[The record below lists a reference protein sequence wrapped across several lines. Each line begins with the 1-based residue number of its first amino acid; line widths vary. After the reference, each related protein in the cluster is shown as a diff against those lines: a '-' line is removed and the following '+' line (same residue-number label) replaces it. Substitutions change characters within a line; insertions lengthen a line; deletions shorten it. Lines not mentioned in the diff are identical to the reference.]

1 MTDKKK
7 KNELSDK
14 DLKELKQKFE
24 REVKEKH
31 GINLGST
38 PTYWG
43 DSTKIKFKAKGGR
56 VGLAHGAKR
65 HKGGWTA

>member
-43 DSTKIKFKAKGGR
+43 DAPKYKFKAKGGR
-56 VGLAHGAKR
+56 VGFAHGSKR
-65 HKGGWTA
+65 PKGGWTA